1 MSAQNTRPTDE
12 EFEERKQTYKWFV
25 RGTALFAAHA
35 LFVLMILAY
44 VFSDRFG

>member
-1 MSAQNTRPTDE
+1 MSQTHPADE
-12 EFEERKQTYKWFV
+12 EFHDRKQTYKWFV

-35 LFVLMILAY
+35 LFALIILAY